1 MHIAFK
7 SLTQIL
13 LLFFQQ
19 KSWFEAHL
27 KGKDNDKFQEE
38 RIADRYRKTEGTHCG
53 IWGFFYPSGDV
64 LSQKTQ
70 AKAFNSIMRVDG

>member
-19 KSWFEAHL
+19 KSWFEARL
-27 KGKDNDKFQEE
+27 KGKDNGKFQEE
-38 RIADRYRKTEGTHCG
+38 GIADRYRKTEGTHCR
-53 IWGFFYPSGDV
+53 IWSFFYPSGDV
-64 LSQKTQ
+64 LSQTTQ
-70 AKAFNSIMRVDG
+70 VKVLNSIMRVDG